1 MANQFVI
8 SASARNAA
16 CDAIVDLIDI
26 GTGISYLK
34 IYSGT
39 KPANPGTAVST
50 QVLLAS
56 LAFPNPAF
64 GTSANGVATAG
75 TITNETNTVDGVAT
89 WFRLCDRNG
98 TGIRDGTIATSG
110 ADLNFPSGVTFTAG
124 GTVSISSLT
133 ISVPSGE

>member
-64 GTSANGVATAG
+64 GTSANGFPAAG

-98 TGIRDGTIATSG
+98 TGIGDGTIGTSG